1 MRSCRLLALAL
12 SAALVVPAL
21 ISSEAFA
28 EDRPLCSVASTSPTA
43 TTTTCSNKINAARIS
58 VQCNGAAYVGM
69 VATSTTLATSA
80 NVKVAADALYDVPYG
95 GLNQYLSVLA
105 VAGTVT
111 CQVFARIGT
120 TGSIQPRRPPE
131 VRWAELVRLIPRR
144 RAEDLVELPE
154 VA

>member
-1 MRSCRLLALAL
+1 MRSFRLLALL
-12 SAALVVPAL
+12 SAAVLLPSVAL
-21 ISSEAFA
+21 A
-28 EDRPLCSVASTSPTA
+28 EDKPLCAVASTSPTA
-43 TTTTCSNKINAARIS
+43 TTTTCSNKIYQARIS

-69 VATSTTLATSA
+69 VATSATLATSA
-80 NVKVAADALYDVPYG
+80 NVKIAADALYDVPYG

-120 TGSIQPRRPPE
+120 LGWVRPRLPE
-131 VRWAELVRLIPRR
+131 VRWAELLRLMPRR
-144 RAEDLVELPE
+144 RGEDLVDLLE